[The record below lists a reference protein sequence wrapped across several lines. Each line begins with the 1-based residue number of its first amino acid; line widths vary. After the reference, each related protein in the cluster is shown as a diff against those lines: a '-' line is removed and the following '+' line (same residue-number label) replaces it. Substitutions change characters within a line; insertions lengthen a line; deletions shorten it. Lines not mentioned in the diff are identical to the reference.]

1 MWPSP
6 AVQMYHVYVNEARRE
21 SQGGRRRTE
30 EEVGRRKY
38 LDLSKET

>member
-1 MWPSP
+1 
-6 AVQMYHVYVNEARRE
+6 MYHVYVNEARRE
-21 SQGGRRRTE
+21 SQGGRRRRTE